1 MESSRIRVFG
11 TDIDTLAFISVVGT
25 SQVGLAVGADESE
38 AGLAGAAVVLRGAKT
53 VNAGIMTQITSLTAS
68 IQIIVCFT
76 NAFIKV

>member
-38 AGLAGAAVVLRGAKT
+38 AGLAGAAVVLRGTKT
-53 VNAGIMTQITSLTAS
+53 VNAGIMTSNTNIVRS
-68 IQIIVCFT
+68 I
-76 NAFIKV
+76 